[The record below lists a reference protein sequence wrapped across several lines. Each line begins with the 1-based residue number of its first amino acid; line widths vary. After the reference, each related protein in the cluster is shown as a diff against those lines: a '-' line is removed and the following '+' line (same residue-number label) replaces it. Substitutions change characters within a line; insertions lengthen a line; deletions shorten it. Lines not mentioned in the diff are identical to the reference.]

1 MIAKWSAL
9 AGFWVLLVV
18 GALAYRYSANQV
30 EIGAGY
36 VAKEVCSCIYVGE
49 RDYESCRL
57 DVPALMDA
65 IDAEVL
71 PDEQA
76 VRAFLTGLGERI
88 ARYSDD
94 GGGCTLY

>member
-1 MIAKWSAL
+1 MILKWSAL
-9 AGFWVLLVV
+9 AGFWILLVG
-18 GALAYRYSANQV
+18 GALVYRYMAQNV

-49 RDYESCRL
+49 REFESCRL
-57 DVPALMDA
+57 DVPAMMDA
-65 IDAEVL
+65 IEAEIV
-71 PDEQA
+71 PGEQA
-76 VRAFLTGLGERI
+76 VRAFVGGLGERV

>member
-9 AGFWVLLVV
+9 AGFWVVLVV
-18 GALAYRYSANQV
+18 GTVAYRYWADQV

-36 VAKEVCSCIYVGE
+36 VAKEVCSCIYVGA

-71 PDEQA
+71 SEQRA
-76 VRAFLTGLGERI
+76 VRAFITGLGERT
-88 ARYSDD
+88 AHYTDD